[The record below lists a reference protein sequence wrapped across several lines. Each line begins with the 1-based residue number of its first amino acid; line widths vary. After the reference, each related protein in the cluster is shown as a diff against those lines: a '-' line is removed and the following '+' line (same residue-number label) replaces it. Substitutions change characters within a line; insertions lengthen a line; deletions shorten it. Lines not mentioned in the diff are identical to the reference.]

1 MHKPSAVKWAI
12 STEIFRRPGS
22 PQIDSALQRAG
33 IEYFQSEFDPN
44 TREYADIPYGQ
55 DECVVMYGPIKFIR
69 TKNRGYTPG
78 AYGFKKDTDT
88 SFYMTQ
94 LPGDWYFN
102 EHCVYM
108 PVGMIGRNK
117 ELIRD
122 LFGDHIFMRPDSG
135 FKSFTGFD
143 VTMDKLDYELS
154 ALKQTSRPFDHEQCL
169 IAKARPIKCENRFVV
184 CDRKI
189 VTGSQYRWDD
199 RLMTRID
206 LHPDCVAMAER
217 VAAAEWQLDTCY
229 TVDIFLCEERGAR
242 IGEFNS
248 FASSGLY
255 QSDVDAIV
263 AAVSASALK
272 EWE

>member
-1 MHKPSAVKWAI
+1 MKPTNVKWAI

-22 PQIDSALQRAG
+22 PQIDAALDRAG
-33 IEYFQSEFDPN
+33 IEYFQSEFDPK
-44 TREYADIPYGQ
+44 TREYADIPYDTNQ
-55 DECVVMYGPIKFIR
+55 CVVMYGPIKFIR

-78 AYGFKKDTDT
+78 AYGFKKDTNT

-102 EHCVYM
+102 EHCIYM
-108 PVGMIGRNK
+108 PLGMISRNK
-117 ELIRD
+117 SMIHD
-122 LFGDHIFMRPDSG
+122 LFGDHIFIRPDSG

-143 VTMDKLDYELS
+143 VKLDNLDYELS
-154 ALKQTSRPFDHEQCL
+154 ALKQTKHPFDNELCL
-169 IAKARPIKCENRFVV
+169 IARARPIKCENRFVICEGQV
-184 CDRKI
+184 

-199 RLMTRID
+199 VLMTRID
-206 LHPDCVAMAER
+206 LHPDCLAFAER
-217 VAAAEWQLDTCY
+217 VAAASWQLDTVY

-255 QSDVDAIV
+255 QSDTDAIV
-263 AAVSASALK
+263 SAVSAAALK

>member
-1 MHKPSAVKWAI
+1 MRTPSTVKWAI

-33 IEYFQSEFDPN
+33 IEYFQSDFDPN

-108 PVGMIGRNK
+108 PVGMIARSK
-117 ELIRD
+117 SMIRD

-169 IAKARPIKCENRFVV
+169 IARARPIKCENRFVI

-217 VAAAEWQLDTCY
+217 VATADWQLDTCY

>member
-1 MHKPSAVKWAI
+1 MKPDRVKWAI

-22 PQIDSALQRAG
+22 PQIDAALDRAG
-33 IEYFQSEFDPN
+33 IEYFQSEFNPQ
-44 TREYADIPYGQ
+44 TREYADIPY
-55 DECVVMYGPIKFIR
+55 DINDCVVLYGPIQFVRK
-69 TKNRGYTPG
+69 KDRGYTPG
-78 AYGFKKDTDT
+78 SYGFKRDTDT

-108 PVGMIGRNK
+108 PFGMISRSK
-117 ELIRD
+117 SLLHD
-122 LFGDHIFMRPDSG
+122 LFGDHIFIRPDSG

-143 VTMDKLDYELS
+143 VTLDKLDFELS
-154 ALKQTSRPFDHEQCL
+154 ALKQTKNVFHNEMCL
-169 IAKARPIKCENRFVV
+169 VAKARLIKCENRFVV
-184 CDRKI
+184 CEGRV

-199 RLMTRID
+199 VLMTRID

-217 VAAAEWQLDTCY
+217 VAAAQWQLDTVY

-255 QSDVDAIV
+255 QSDTDAIV
-263 AAVSASALK
+263 AAVSAAALRA
-272 EWE
+272 WE